1 MFRFDAAFR
10 AELRENWPILLIAFV
25 CFLFGFAAPAYALP
39 FIFPEAIKEF
49 GWSREQVT
57 LLASSK
63 YAVGAIAAIA
73 VGRVV
78 DWTGAWLSLIV
89 TVSMGGLALLS
100 FLWIDDLTHYYLS
113 GVLLGFASGG
123 TMVALKVLI
132 SRSFHASQ
140 GTAMGMALLGTVVG
154 SIILPFIVTATIAAF
169 GWRMGIAVVSAGIWV
184 VALPMLVY
192 GLFSQKMTFGR
203 RTTPEARAAA
213 KRSGNTLPFSKI
225 ICEPRFWLIGI
236 AVFLVGGVDMAF
248 TQHQVLIFNDFGMA
262 PEWVA
267 TAVSALGVVGIATR
281 LIVGNILDRSSNKGL
296 AACWVLLS
304 ISVVLAFGLASPLIV
319 MAFIVTRAI
328 GHSAV
333 MLDTG
338 VMTKHVYGPSQLGTM
353 LGIYTAMVSTGFA
366 IGPWLMGRLYD
377 MSGNYSVAFI
387 LFATLPLIASALI
400 LKVRPV
406 FWENMKRA
414 NQAEQ
419 DKELIPLT
427 ASTMVRRG
435 N

>member
-1 MFRFDAAFR
+1 MFRFDDVFR
-10 AELRENWPILLIAFV
+10 AELRTNWPILMIAFI

-49 GWSREQVT
+49 GWSREEVT

-63 YAVGAIAAIA
+63 YAVGALAAIA
-73 VGRVV
+73 IGRVA

-89 TVSMGGLALLS
+89 TISMGGLALVS
-100 FLWIDDLTHYYLS
+100 FLWIDNLTHYYLA
-113 GVLLGFASGG
+113 GALLGFASGG

-132 SRSFHASQ
+132 ARSFHASQ

-154 SIILPFIVTATIAAF
+154 SVILPFIITATIAAF
-169 GWRMGIAVVSAGIWV
+169 GWRMGIAVVSGGIWV
-184 VALPMLVY
+184 IALPLLIF
-192 GLFSQKMTFGR
+192 GLFSQRMAFGR
-203 RTTPEARAAA
+203 RITPEAKAAA
-213 KRSGNTLPFSKI
+213 KRKGDTLPVMRI
-225 ICEPRFWLIGI
+225 ISEPRFWLIGI
-236 AVFLVGGVDMAF
+236 AVLLVGGVDMAF
-248 TQHQVLIFNDFGMA
+248 TQHQVLIFNDFGMS

-267 TAVSALGVVGIATR
+267 LAVSALGMVGIATR

-319 MAFIVTRAI
+319 MAFIVARAV

-338 VMTKHVYGPSQLGTM
+338 VMAKHVYGPSQLGTM
-353 LGIYTAMVSTGFA
+353 LGIYTAMVSIGFA

-377 MSGNYSVAFI
+377 MSGNYGSAFI
-387 LFATLPLIASALI
+387 LFAILPLIASALI
-400 LKVRPV
+400 WKVRPV
-406 FWENMKRA
+406 FWEQMKLNA
-414 NQAEQ
+414 KEA
-419 DKELIPLT
+419 DKKEPALLGT
-427 ASTMVRRG
+427 
-435 N
+435 

>member
-1 MFRFDAAFR
+1 MFRLDAAFR
-10 AELRENWPILLIAFV
+10 AELRQNWPILLIAFV

-49 GWSREQVT
+49 GWNREEVT

-89 TVSMGGLALLS
+89 TVSMGGAALIS
-100 FLWIDDLTHYYLS
+100 FLWIDNLTQYYMS

-140 GTAMGMALLGTVVG
+140 GTAMGMALLGTVAG
-154 SIILPFIVTATIAAF
+154 SIILPFIITVTIAAF
-169 GWRMGIAVVSAGIWV
+169 GWRMGIATISAGIWI
-184 VALPMLVY
+184 VALPLLVF
-192 GLFSQKMTFGR
+192 GLFSRRMSFGHR
-203 RTTPEARAAA
+203 ITREDRLAAA
-213 KRSGNTLPFSKI
+213 SKGDTLPLRTI
-225 ICEPRFWLIGI
+225 IREPRFWLIGI

-267 TAVSALGVVGIATR
+267 LAVSGLGVMGIATR

-296 AACWVLLS
+296 AACWVMLS

-366 IGPWLMGRLYD
+366 IGPWLMGKLYD
-377 MSGNYSVAFI
+377 VYGNYGVAFVV
-387 LFATLPLIASALI
+387 FAILPLVSSALI
-400 LKVRPV
+400 WRVRPV
-406 FWENMKRA
+406 FWEKMKQANRA
-414 NQAEQ
+414 RE
-419 DKELIPLT
+419 DKEPIPLT
-427 ASTMVRRG
+427 APTMVGRS
-435 N
+435 